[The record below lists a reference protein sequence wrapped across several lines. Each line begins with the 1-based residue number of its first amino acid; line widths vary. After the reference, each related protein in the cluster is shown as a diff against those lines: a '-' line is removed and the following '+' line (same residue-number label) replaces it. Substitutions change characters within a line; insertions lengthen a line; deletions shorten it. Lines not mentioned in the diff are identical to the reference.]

1 MISFDEY
8 GPVEVRPRGGRSWCP
23 KGHPARIRAT
33 YRRIHGVR
41 HYLSAYD
48 LQDDRLLMHSYL
60 RKRWREVLCFFRY
73 LRDRY
78 PRDERLY
85 IILDNASSH
94 GKVEVVRWARAN
106 NVTLVYTPTNASWLN
121 PIESI
126 FSGIQRFVFA
136 NSDFVDHNE
145 ISLAIRKYG
154 RWRNSHPSSATLKRI
169 ENHKLSFRTRH

>member
-1 MISFDEY
+1 
-8 GPVEVRPRGGRSWCP
+8 
-23 KGHPARIRAT
+23 
-33 YRRIHGVR
+33 VR

-48 LQDDRLLMHSYL
+48 LQDDRLFMHCYL

-154 RWRNSHPSSATLKRI
+154 RWRNSHPSNATLKRI